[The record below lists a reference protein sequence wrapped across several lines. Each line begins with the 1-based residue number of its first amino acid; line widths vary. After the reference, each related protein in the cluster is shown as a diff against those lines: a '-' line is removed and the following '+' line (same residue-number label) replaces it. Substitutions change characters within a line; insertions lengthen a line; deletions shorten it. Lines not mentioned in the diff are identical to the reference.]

1 MSTTK
6 NTPEAEPPPA
16 LPAGADPAP
25 ILLPGR
31 AVSTWAHPPAFLLYS
46 SCQPIVLI
54 LGTILLSHPT
64 SPTQQCLPETGQ
76 RNKWK
81 LSNGATGK
89 EKEGE

>member
-1 MSTTK
+1 MMQSLR
-6 NTPEAEPPPA
+6 PRSRQE
-16 LPAGADPAP
+16 P
-25 ILLPGR
+25 ILLPS
-31 AVSTWAHPPAFLLYS
+31 STPAKLSAHGPILLHS

-81 LSNGATGK
+81 LSNGTTGK